1 MILSALESI
10 RHKLTLILLTTVG
23 VALALAAAG
32 LLVLEARNEWRAA
45 RTALTT
51 QAQVVGLASEAALS
65 FGDRKVGE
73 QNLRVL
79 QAHAGVLAAALYDV
93 DGGLFAHFRVEEDDA
108 DAVPARMP
116 PLGLD
121 FGWSKASV
129 STPVVSGRE
138 VIGSVYVQTR
148 HGLVPRVSEYIGW
161 LVLITAAS
169 LAVALL
175 LAHRLNQSVTGPIEE
190 VSRVARAV
198 LEQGSFDVRATKR
211 TQDEV
216 GQLVDAFN
224 AMLEE
229 LGKRARVLQEAN
241 AALGASE
248 ARYQLAA
255 RGSSAGLWDWD
266 MQAGTMFHSPRLKA
280 LLGYSEEEFPDLPDS
295 LTRIMHPDDRG
306 PVDAAL
312 QAHLEDPDRT
322 PYQAEC
328 RLQERDGR
336 WRWFLVTGTAQK
348 DASGRAYRMAGSL
361 VDISERKESE
371 LLLQRSNAAK
381 DEFLATLAHE
391 LRNPLAPLRT
401 GVQILRR
408 AGIAPAVQQRTLET
422 MDRQLTHMVRLVDDL
437 LDISRISNGKIR
449 LEMAGTSLRAV
460 LLTAVELARPAL
472 DSAGHALQTEL
483 PEPDIELNADATR
496 LAQTFGNLLNNAA
509 KYTPPGGQ
517 VRLRA
522 WREDGQAFVE
532 VQDNGIGIAPDM
544 LENVFNLFT
553 QVAPG
558 TGQLASGL
566 GIGLYLVRNL
576 VELHGGTVAA
586 RSDGIGRGSVFR
598 VTLPCLPAVQAAAAP
613 VDAQGAPGPAT
624 ELRVLVVDD
633 NQDAA
638 DTLAAFLELLGVQVR
653 TVHSGPEVVP
663 AADAFAPDVVLLD
676 IGLPGMDGYEVAR
689 ALRAHPRLAQVQLIA
704 LTGWGSEQDRR
715 RALDAGFDRHLT
727 KPVDLG
733 KLEELLR
740 EVPLARG
747 A

>member
-1 MILSALESI
+1 
-10 RHKLTLILLTTVG
+10 
-23 VALALAAAG
+23 
-32 LLVLEARNEWRAA
+32 
-45 RTALTT
+45 
-51 QAQVVGLASEAALS
+51 
-65 FGDRKVGE
+65 
-73 QNLRVL
+73 
-79 QAHAGVLAAALYDV
+79 
-93 DGGLFAHFRVEEDDA
+93 
-108 DAVPARMP
+108 
-116 PLGLD
+116 
-121 FGWSKASV
+121 
-129 STPVVSGRE
+129 
-138 VIGSVYVQTR
+138 
-148 HGLVPRVSEYIGW
+148 
-161 LVLITAAS
+161 
-169 LAVALL
+169 
-175 LAHRLNQSVTGPIEE
+175 
-190 VSRVARAV
+190 
-198 LEQGSFDVRATKR
+198 
-211 TQDEV
+211 
-216 GQLVDAFN
+216 
-224 AMLEE
+224 
-229 LGKRARVLQEAN
+229 
-241 AALGASE
+241 
-248 ARYQLAA
+248 
-255 RGSSAGLWDWD
+255 
-266 MQAGTMFHSPRLKA
+266 
-280 LLGYSEEEFPDLPDS
+280 
-295 LTRIMHPDDRG
+295 
-306 PVDAAL
+306 
-312 QAHLEDPDRT
+312 
-322 PYQAEC
+322 
-328 RLQERDGR
+328 
-336 WRWFLVTGTAQK
+336 
-348 DASGRAYRMAGSL
+348 
-361 VDISERKESE
+361 
-371 LLLQRSNAAK
+371 
-381 DEFLATLAHE
+381 
-391 LRNPLAPLRT
+391 
-401 GVQILRR
+401 
-408 AGIAPAVQQRTLET
+408 
-422 MDRQLTHMVRLVDDL
+422 
-437 LDISRISNGKIR
+437 
-449 LEMAGTSLRAV
+449 V